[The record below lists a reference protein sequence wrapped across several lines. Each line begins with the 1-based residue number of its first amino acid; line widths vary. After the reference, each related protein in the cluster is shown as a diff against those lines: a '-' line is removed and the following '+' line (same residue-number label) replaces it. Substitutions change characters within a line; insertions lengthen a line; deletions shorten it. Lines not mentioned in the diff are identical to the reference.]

1 MRVDKL
7 SIDKFKNLQSFSIDI
22 DETQS
27 ISVIIGQNGSGKS
40 NLIEALSIIYRD
52 LDMNYVTTEF
62 SYTIEYQCGGKNV
75 KIISDKEKRKFFV
88 DEEEV
93 TKTSF
98 YRGRSV
104 HLPQNVFA
112 YYSGTSRR
120 LESHFDKHEDTFY
133 RRLLDDDERALRRLF
148 YARLIH
154 SQFVLLSFFSLL
166 DEISEEEQCDGL
178 LKKYLDVVGL
188 ESVLFLL
195 KEPEW
200 KKGKDHL
207 KSEFWGARG
216 VVRSFLDLLY
226 PFALAPIK
234 ETVTVKQGRSSIK
247 REFTYL
253 FLKDQEQLVAFAKN
267 FRENT
272 DFFKHLESMYLSDL
286 IEDIHIKMK
295 KSDGT
300 VITFNELSEGEKQLL
315 TVIGLIKFTKEQ
327 DTLFL
332 LDEPD
337 THLNP
342 AWKFDYLD
350 LLEKYCGRADKSQ
363 FIISTHDPIVI
374 SGLTKE
380 SVLVFER
387 TETGTYVKNPD
398 IDPRGLGISG
408 VITSEIF
415 GQMTA
420 LDHKTQ
426 KDLDRKRQLQYKKD
440 RTPEEE
446 NLYLELEEKLT
457 KLGFSRTTQDP
468 LYDKFIER
476 LYLRPEYQTKPLT
489 DSDRSELMK
498 ITDEILSEL
507 LKEEQM

>member
-22 DETQS
+22 DETQN
-27 ISVIIGQNGSGKS
+27 ISVLIGQNGSGKS
-40 NLIEALSIIYRD
+40 NLIEALSIIFRD
-52 LDMNYVTTEF
+52 LDLEDLTTEF
-62 SYTIEYQCGGKNV
+62 SYTIEYRCGGKRI
-75 KIISDKEKRKFFV
+75 KIVSDKKKRKFFV
-88 DEEEV
+88 DNQEV
-93 TKTSF
+93 TKTAF

-104 HLPQNVFA
+104 HLPRNVFA

-120 LESHFDKHEDTFY
+120 LESHFNKHEDIFY
-133 RRLLDDDERALRRLF
+133 RRLLDDDDRALRRMF

-154 SQFVLLSFFSLL
+154 SQFVLLAFFSLI
-166 DEISEEEQCDGL
+166 DEISEETKDDGL

-188 ESVLFLL
+188 ESVLFVL

-200 KKGKDHL
+200 KKGKGHP
-207 KSEFWGARG
+207 KSDFWGARG
-216 VVRSFLDLLY
+216 VVRSFLDMLY
-226 PFALAPIK
+226 PFTLAPLK
-234 ETVTVKQGRSSIK
+234 ETVTVKLGRSSSK

-253 FLKDQEQLVAFAKN
+253 FLKDQEQLLAFAKK
-267 FRENT
+267 FSENT
-272 DFFKHLESMYLSDL
+272 EFFKHLESMYLSDL

-295 KSDGT
+295 KSDST

-342 AWKFDYLD
+342 AWKFDYLE
-350 LLEKYCGRADKSQ
+350 LIEKYCGKADNSQ

-374 SGLTKE
+374 SGMTKE

-387 TETGTYVKNPD
+387 TEAGTYVKNPD
-398 IDPRGLGISG
+398 VDPRGLGIAG
-408 VITSEIF
+408 VLTSEIF

-426 KDLDRKRQLQYKKD
+426 NDLDKKRQLQYKKD
-440 RTPEEE
+440 RTTEEE
-446 NLYLELEEKLT
+446 KLYLELDGKLA
-457 KLGFSRTTQDP
+457 KLGFARTTQDP

-489 DSDRSELMK
+489 ETDREKLMK

-507 LKEEQM
+507 LKEEQA

>member
-7 SIDKFKNLQSFSIDI
+7 NIDKFKNLQNFSIDI
-22 DETQS
+22 DETQN

-40 NLIEALSIIYRD
+40 NLIEALSIIFRD
-52 LDMNYVTTEF
+52 LDLEDITAEF
-62 SYTIEYQCGGKNV
+62 SYTIEYQCGGK
-75 KIISDKEKRKFFV
+75 KIQIISDKDKKNFFV
-88 DEEEV
+88 DDEEV
-93 TKTSF
+93 TKTAF

-104 HLPQNVFA
+104 YLPRNVFA

-120 LESHFDKHEDTFY
+120 LESHFDKHEEIFY
-133 RRLLDDDERALRRLF
+133 RRLLEDDERALRRMF
-148 YARLIH
+148 YAKLIH
-154 SQFVLLSFFSLL
+154 GQFVLLAFFSLI
-166 DEISEEEQCDGL
+166 DELSEETKDDGL
-178 LKKYLDVVGL
+178 LKKYLDVVAL
-188 ESVLFLL
+188 ESVLFVL
-195 KEPEW
+195 KEPAW
-200 KKGKDHL
+200 KKGKGHS

-216 VVRSFLDLLY
+216 VVRSFLDMLY
-226 PFALAPIK
+226 PFALAPLK
-234 ETVTVKQGRSSIK
+234 ETVTVKQGRSSGKKEI
-247 REFTYL
+247 TYL
-253 FLKDQEQLVAFAKN
+253 FLKDQEQLVTFAKN
-267 FRENT
+267 FSENT
-272 DFFKHLESMYLSDL
+272 QLFKHLESMYLSDL

-342 AWKFDYLD
+342 TWKFDYLD
-350 LLEKYCGRADKSQ
+350 LIEKYCGKTDNSQ
-363 FIISTHDPIVI
+363 FIISTHDPIVV

-380 SVLVFER
+380 SVLIFER
-387 TETGTYVKNPD
+387 NETGTHVKNPE
-398 IDPRGLGISG
+398 IDPRGLGIAG
-408 VITSEIF
+408 VLTSEIF

-426 KDLDRKRQLQYKKD
+426 KDLDKKRQLQYKQD

-446 NLYLELEEKLT
+446 KLYLELEGKLAT
-457 KLGFSRTTQDP
+457 LGFTRTTQDP

-489 DSDRSELMK
+489 ESDRDELMK

-507 LKEEQM
+507 LKEEQV

>member
-1 MRVDKL
+1 MRIDKL
-7 SIDKFKNLQSFSIDI
+7 SIDCYKNLQNFSIDI

-27 ISVIIGQNGSGKS
+27 ISVLIGQNGSGKS
-40 NLIEALSIIYRD
+40 NFIEALSIIFRD
-52 LDMNYVTTEF
+52 LDLEVSTTEF
-62 SYTIEYQCGGKNV
+62 SYTIEYQCGGKKI
-75 KIISDKEKRKFFV
+75 KIISNKERKKFFV
-88 DEEEV
+88 DDNEI
-93 TKTSF
+93 TKLAF

-120 LESHFDKHEDTFY
+120 LEGHYDKHEDIFY
-133 RRLLDDDERALRRLF
+133 RRLLNDDDRALRRMF

-154 SQFVLLSFFSLL
+154 SQFVLLAFFSVM
-166 DEISEEEQCDGL
+166 DELIEEIKDDGL
-178 LKKYLDVVGL
+178 LKKYMNVISL
-188 ESVLFLL
+188 ESVLFVL

-200 KKGKDHL
+200 KKGKEHS

-216 VVRSFLDLLY
+216 VVRSFLDMLY
-226 PFALAPIK
+226 PFALAPLK
-234 ETVTVKQGRSSIK
+234 ETVNIKQGRTSNK
-247 REFTYL
+247 KEFTYL
-253 FLKDQEQLVAFAKN
+253 FLKDQKQLLEFANN
-267 FRENT
+267 FSANA

-286 IEDIHIKMK
+286 IEEIHIKMK
-295 KSDGT
+295 KVDGT
-300 VITFNELSEGEKQLL
+300 IITFNDLSEGEKQLL

-350 LLEKYCGRADKSQ
+350 LIEKYCGKADNGQ
-363 FIISTHDPIVI
+363 FIVSTHDPIVI

-380 SVLVFER
+380 SVLIFER
-387 TETGTYVKNPD
+387 DGNGTYVRNPD
-398 IDPRGLGISG
+398 IDPRGLGVAG
-408 VITSEIF
+408 VLTSEIF

-420 LDHKTQ
+420 LDHRTQ
-426 KDLDRKRQLQYKKD
+426 NELDKKRQLQYKPD
-440 RTPEEE
+440 RSPEEE
-446 NLYLELEEKLT
+446 QLYFELESKLS
-457 KLGFSRTTQDP
+457 KLGFSSTTQDP

-489 DSDRSELMK
+489 ESDREELMR
-498 ITDEILSEL
+498 ITDEILNKL
-507 LKEEQM
+507 LKEERV

>member
-1 MRVDKL
+1 MRIDKL
-7 SIDKFKNLQSFSIDI
+7 SIDKFKNLQNFSIDI
-22 DETQS
+22 DETQN
-27 ISVIIGQNGSGKS
+27 ISVLIGQNGSGKS
-40 NLIEALSIIYRD
+40 NLIEVLCIIFRD
-52 LDMNYVTTEF
+52 LDLEDTTAEF
-62 SYTIEYQCGGKNV
+62 SYTIEFQCGGK
-75 KIISDKEKRKFFV
+75 KIKIVCDKEKKKFFV
-88 DEEEV
+88 DDEEV
-93 TKTSF
+93 TKTAF

-104 HLPQNVFA
+104 HLPRNVFA

-120 LESHFDKHEDTFY
+120 LESHFDKHEEIFY
-133 RRLLDDDERALRRLF
+133 RRLLDDDDRALRRMF

-154 SQFVLLSFFSLL
+154 SQFVLLAFFSLI
-166 DEISEEEQCDGL
+166 DEFSEETKDDGL
-178 LKKYLDVVGL
+178 LKKYLDVAGL
-188 ESVLFLL
+188 ESVLFVL

-200 KKGKDHL
+200 KKGKGHP

-216 VVRSFLDLLY
+216 VVRSFLDMLY
-226 PFALAPIK
+226 PFALAPLK
-234 ETVTVKQGRSSIK
+234 ETVTVKQGRSSGK
-247 REFTYL
+247 KEFAYL
-253 FLKDQEQLVAFAKN
+253 FLKDQEQLLAFAKN
-267 FRENT
+267 FSGNT
-272 DFFKHLESMYLSDL
+272 EFFKHLESMYLSDL
-286 IEDIHIKMK
+286 IEDIHIKIK

-350 LLEKYCGRADKSQ
+350 LIEKYCGKTDNSQ

-380 SVLVFER
+380 SVLIFER
-387 TETGTYVKNPD
+387 NETGTHVKNPE
-398 IDPRGLGISG
+398 IDPRGLGIAG
-408 VITSEIF
+408 VLTSEIF

-426 KDLDRKRQLQYKKD
+426 NDLDRKRQLQYKQD

-446 NLYLELEEKLT
+446 KLYLELEEKLA
-457 KLGFSRTTQDP
+457 KLGFARTTQDP

-489 DSDRSELMK
+489 ESDRDELMK

-507 LKEEQM
+507 LKEEQV

>member
-7 SIDKFKNLQSFSIDI
+7 SIDKFKNLQNFSIDI

-27 ISVIIGQNGSGKS
+27 ISVLIGQNGSGKS
-40 NLIEALSIIYRD
+40 NLIEALSIIFRD
-52 LDMNYVTTEF
+52 LDLEDITVEF
-62 SYTIEYQCGGKNV
+62 SYTIEYQCGGK
-75 KIISDKEKRKFFV
+75 KIKIVSNKDKKRFFV

-93 TKTSF
+93 TKTAF

-104 HLPQNVFA
+104 HLPRNVFA

-120 LESHFDKHEDTFY
+120 LESHFDKHEEIFY
-133 RRLLDDDERALRRLF
+133 RRLLDDDDRALRRMF

-154 SQFVLLSFFSLL
+154 SQFVLLAFFSLI
-166 DEISEEEQCDGL
+166 DELSKETQDDGL
-178 LKKYLDVVGL
+178 LNKYLDVFGL
-188 ESVLFLL
+188 ESVLFIL

-200 KKGKDHL
+200 RKGKGHR

-216 VVRSFLDLLY
+216 VVRSFLDMLY
-226 PFALAPIK
+226 PFALAPLK
-234 ETVTVKQGRSSIK
+234 EKVTVKQGRSSSK

-253 FLKDQEQLVAFAKN
+253 FLKDQDQLLAFAKN
-267 FRENT
+267 FSENT
-272 DFFKHLESMYLSDL
+272 EFFKHLESMYLSDL

-295 KSDGT
+295 KSDCT
-300 VITFNELSEGEKQLL
+300 VITFNEMSEGEKQLL

-350 LLEKYCGRADKSQ
+350 LIEKYCGKADNSQ

-380 SVLVFER
+380 SVLIFER
-387 TETGTYVKNPD
+387 NETGTYVKNPD
-398 IDPRGLGISG
+398 IDPRGLGIAG
-408 VITSEIF
+408 VLTSEIF

-426 KDLDRKRQLQYKKD
+426 KDLDRKRQLQYKQD
-440 RTPEEE
+440 RTQEEE
-446 NLYLELEEKLT
+446 DLYLELEGKLT

-489 DSDRSELMK
+489 ESDRDELMK

-507 LKEEQM
+507 LKEEQA

>member
-7 SIDKFKNLQSFSIDI
+7 SIDKFKNLQNFSIDI

-27 ISVIIGQNGSGKS
+27 ISVLIGQNGSGKS
-40 NLIEALSIIYRD
+40 NLIEALSIIFRD
-52 LDMNYVTTEF
+52 LDLEDITAEF
-62 SYTIEYQCGGKNV
+62 SYIIEYQCGGK
-75 KIISDKEKRKFFV
+75 KIKIVSDKEKKKFIV
-88 DEEEV
+88 DDEDV
-93 TKTSF
+93 TKTAF

-104 HLPQNVFA
+104 NLPRNVFA

-120 LESHFDKHEDTFY
+120 LESHFDKHEDIFY
-133 RRLLDDDERALRRLF
+133 RKLLDDDDRVLRRMF
-148 YARLIH
+148 YARQMH
-154 SQFVLLSFFSLL
+154 SQFVLLAFFSLI
-166 DEISEEEQCDGL
+166 DELSEETKDDGL

-188 ESVLFLL
+188 ESVLFVL

-200 KKGKDHL
+200 KKGKGHP

-216 VVRSFLDLLY
+216 VVRSFLNMLY
-226 PFALAPIK
+226 PFALAPLK
-234 ETVTVKQGRSSIK
+234 ETITVKQGRSSGK

-253 FLKDQEQLVAFAKN
+253 FLKDQEQLLAFAKN
-267 FRENT
+267 FSENT
-272 DFFKHLESMYLSDL
+272 EFFKHLESMYLSDL

-295 KSDGT
+295 KPDNT
-300 VITFNELSEGEKQLL
+300 VITFHELSEGEKQLL

-350 LLEKYCGRADKSQ
+350 LIEKYCGKADNSQ

-380 SVLVFER
+380 SVLIFER
-387 TETGTYVKNPD
+387 NATGAHVKNPD
-398 IDPRGLGISG
+398 SDPRGLGIAG
-408 VITSEIF
+408 VLTSEMF

-426 KDLDRKRQLQYKKD
+426 KDLDKKRQLQYKKG

-446 NLYLELEEKLT
+446 RLYFELEGKLA
-457 KLGFSRTTQDP
+457 KLGFARTTQDP

-489 DSDRSELMK
+489 ETDREELMK

-507 LKEEQM
+507 LKEEQA

>member
-1 MRVDKL
+1 MRIDKL
-7 SIDKFKNLQSFSIDI
+7 SIDKFKNLKNFTIDI

-27 ISVIIGQNGSGKS
+27 ISVLIGQNGSGKS
-40 NLIEALSIIYRD
+40 NLIEALSIIFRD
-52 LDMNYVTTEF
+52 LDLENTTAEF
-62 SYTIEYQCGGKNV
+62 SYTIEYQCGGK
-75 KIISDKEKRKFFV
+75 KIKIVSDKEKKNFYI
-88 DEEEV
+88 DDKEI
-93 TKTSF
+93 TKMTF

-104 HLPQNVFA
+104 HLPRNVFA
-112 YYSGTSRR
+112 YYSGTSQR
-120 LESHFDKHEDTFY
+120 LESHFDKHEDIFY
-133 RRLLDDDERALRRLF
+133 RRLLNDDDRALRRMF

-154 SQFVLLSFFSLL
+154 SQFVLLAFFSLI
-166 DEISEEEQCDGL
+166 DELSEETQDNGL
-178 LKKYLDVVGL
+178 LKKYLNVVSL
-188 ESVLFLL
+188 ESVLFVL

-200 KKGKDHL
+200 RKGKGHS

-216 VVRSFLDLLY
+216 VVRSFLDTLY
-226 PFALAPIK
+226 PFALAPLK
-234 ETVTVKQGRSSIK
+234 ETVTVKQGRSSSK

-253 FLKDQEQLVAFAKN
+253 FLKDQKQLLAFAKN
-267 FRENT
+267 FTENT
-272 DFFKHLESMYLSDL
+272 EFFKHLESMYLSDL

-300 VITFNELSEGEKQLL
+300 VIIFNELSEGEKQLL
-315 TVIGLIKFTKEQ
+315 TVIGLIRFTKEQ

-350 LLEKYCGRADKSQ
+350 LIEEYCGKAENSQ

-380 SVLVFER
+380 SVLIFER
-387 TETGTYVKNPD
+387 NEIGTHVKNPD
-398 IDPRGLGISG
+398 IDPRGLGIAG
-408 VITSEIF
+408 VLTSEIF

-426 KDLDRKRQLQYKKD
+426 KDLDKKRQLQYKQD
-440 RTPEEE
+440 RTPDEDK
-446 NLYLELEEKLT
+446 LYLELDGRLA
-457 KLGFSRTTQDP
+457 KLGFARTTQDP

-476 LYLRPEYQTKPLT
+476 LYLRSEFQTKPLT
-489 DSDRSELMK
+489 ESDRVELMK

-507 LKEEQM
+507 LKEEQV

>member
-7 SIDKFKNLQSFSIDI
+7 RIDKFKNLQNFSIDI
-22 DETQS
+22 DETQG
-27 ISVIIGQNGSGKS
+27 ISVLIGQNGSGKS
-40 NLIEALSIIYRD
+40 NLIEALSIIFRD
-52 LDMNYVTTEF
+52 LDLEDITAEF
-62 SYTIEYQCGGKNV
+62 SYIIEYQCGGK
-75 KIISDKEKRKFFV
+75 KIRIVSDKEKRKFFV
-88 DEEEV
+88 DDQEV
-93 TKTSF
+93 TKTAFHRAKSI
-98 YRGRSV
+98 
-104 HLPQNVFA
+104 HLPRNVFA

-120 LESHFDKHEDTFY
+120 LESHFDKHEDIFY
-133 RRLLDDDERALRRLF
+133 RRLLENDDRALRRMF

-154 SQFVLLSFFSLL
+154 SQFVLLAFFSLI
-166 DEISEEEQCDGL
+166 DELSEETKDDGL
-178 LKKYLDVVGL
+178 LKKYLDIVGL
-188 ESVLFLL
+188 DSVLFVL

-200 KKGKDHL
+200 KKGKEHP

-216 VVRSFLDLLY
+216 VVRSFLNMLY
-226 PFALAPIK
+226 PFALAPLK
-234 ETVTVKQGRSSIK
+234 ETVTVKQGRSSGK

-253 FLKDQEQLVAFAKN
+253 FLKDQEQLLAFAKN
-267 FRENT
+267 FSENT
-272 DFFKHLESMYLSDL
+272 EFFKYLESMYLSDL

-295 KSDGT
+295 KSDST
-300 VITFNELSEGEKQLL
+300 VITFNELSEGEKQLI

-350 LLEKYCGRADKSQ
+350 LIEKYCGKADNSQ
-363 FIISTHDPIVI
+363 FIISTHDPIVV

-380 SVLVFER
+380 SVLIFER
-387 TETGTYVKNPD
+387 NETGAQVKNPD
-398 IDPRGLGISG
+398 IDPRGLGIAG
-408 VITSEIF
+408 VLTSEIF

-426 KDLDRKRQLQYKKD
+426 KDLDKKRQLQYKKD
-440 RTPEEE
+440 RTLEEE
-446 NLYLELEEKLT
+446 KLYLELEGKLA
-457 KLGFSRTTQDP
+457 KLGFARTTQDP

-489 DSDRSELMK
+489 ETDREELMK

-507 LKEEQM
+507 LKEEQA